1 VCLVS
6 TFQNSSKVSDL
17 SQKKRQ
23 FQIQGEV
30 LFVDPIEVFV
40 GLGLEKLCLVGHNK
54 KGEKFHISQP

>member
-1 VCLVS
+1 MCLVS
-6 TFQNSSKVSDL
+6 TFQNSFKVSDL

-40 GLGLEKLCLVGHNK
+40 GLGKLCLVGHNK
-54 KGEKFHISQP
+54 KGEKFYISQP

>member
-1 VCLVS
+1 MCLVS
-6 TFQNSSKVSDL
+6 TFQNSFKVSDL

-40 GLGLEKLCLVGHNK
+40 GLEKLCLVGHNK